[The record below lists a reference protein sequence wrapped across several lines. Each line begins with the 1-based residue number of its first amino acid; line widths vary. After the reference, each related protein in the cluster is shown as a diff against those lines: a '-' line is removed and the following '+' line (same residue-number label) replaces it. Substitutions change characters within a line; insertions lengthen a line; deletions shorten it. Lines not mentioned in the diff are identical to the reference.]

1 MNSQHQPRV
10 GIVCGGGGDVGVA
23 FAAGCLAAL
32 ADDTGWDPRQAAAVV
47 GTSAGS
53 LAGTALRVGISADDY
68 YAAMVGD
75 PVSPAAARRLTSA
88 VLGSEDDGLLPPLA
102 EDALTNARLSGSGLI
117 ATTASKPHRARPI
130 ALAAA
135 MAPEGR
141 FCHTFVRD
149 KIVALAGDEEW
160 PEANL
165 MITATRMDTGRRT
178 VFTRDSRIRTDLPT
192 AVAASCAIPSVF
204 NPVTVDGIKFV
215 DGGIQSS
222 TNADLLLREDLD
234 AVIILAPLSCDS
246 PFVRTRTGPMRSAM
260 RTITT
265 REQERLKAAGVR
277 VLTFNPDL
285 TTIQAMGIN
294 IMDVGKRPS
303 VARASRDA
311 AAQLLDSK
319 VAAPVTDILKGNTTR
334 ARFAG

>member
-1 MNSQHQPRV
+1 MQSNRLPKV

-32 ADDTGWDPRQAAAVV
+32 ADETGWDPRQAAAVV

-75 PVSPAAARRLTSA
+75 PVSPAAARRLTSD
-88 VLGSEDDGLLPPLA
+88 VLGSENDGLLPPLA
-102 EDALTNARLSGSGLI
+102 EDALTNARLSGSGLVT
-117 ATTASKPHRARPI
+117 TTAARPHRARPI

-135 MAPEGR
+135 IAPEGR
-141 FCHTFVRD
+141 FCHTFVRN
-149 KIVALAGDEEW
+149 KIVALAGEGEW
-160 PEANL
+160 PESKL

-178 VFTRDSRIRTDLPT
+178 VFTRDSEIRTDLPT

-222 TNADLLLREDLD
+222 TNADLLIRQGLD
-234 AVIILAPLSCDS
+234 AVIIISPLSCDS
-246 PFVRTRTGPMRSAM
+246 PFVRTRTGPMRTAM
-260 RTITT
+260 RAITT

-285 TTIQAMGIN
+285 KTIQAMGLN

-303 VARASRDA
+303 VAQASRA
-311 AAQLLDSK
+311 AAEQLLESE
-319 VAAPVTDILKGNTTR
+319 VAAPVADLLR
-334 ARFAG
+334 ARTNRTRLVG